1 LNALFGRGCGSVGFR
16 AGDGIIQ
23 PKYGQ
28 SEHRGHRKTQ
38 GKIAFWEAIM
48 RGVLLVLGTVLFSVT
63 LALSQAPSSKPIS
76 AFDQQL
82 IDRQKQFLQATQ
94 SKNPT
99 AVDCAIADD
108 FRGIGTNGDF
118 YAKSEVVESAQE
130 GMPKDTRAYDFLV
143 VKLNDASAVVAYNLI
158 VPGEHPRYRHMADTW
173 AKIDGRWKLK
183 FRQITPNLW
192 SANDLD

>member
-1 LNALFGRGCGSVGFR
+1 MG
-16 AGDGIIQ
+16 
-23 PKYGQ
+23 
-28 SEHRGHRKTQ
+28 
-38 GKIAFWEAIM
+38 
-48 RGVLLVLGTVLFSVT
+48 VT

-82 IDRQKQFLQATQ
+82 IAQQKQLLEATQ
-94 SKNPT
+94 SKNST
-99 AVDCAIADD
+99 AVERAVADD
-108 FRGIGTNGDF
+108 FQGIETNGDF
-118 YAKSEVVESAQE
+118 YDKSEVIDAAQK
-130 GMPKDTRAYDFLV
+130 GTPKDTRAYDFHV
-143 VKLNDASAVVAYNLI
+143 VKLTDGSAVVAYNLI